1 MKFCGKCGTQV
12 DDNIQFCPSCG
23 NSMGQPAQQPQQP
36 QQNQNYGAVP
46 PMGAPAQQQNT
57 AQGGKNFFQKLLD
70 TPDYTAQFDPADVQ
84 STKGASIAAY
94 FGILFFVPLAVN
106 GNSKY
111 GRFHA
116 NQGLV
121 FLIASAI
128 LGVVSFLIQLLF
140 NSIFVSEV
148 TVWGVGTGVYATNGF
163 GHFLSGLFG
172 FVLAL
177 PSLAWFILGLIN
189 SINGRAKELPIIGK
203 LRIIK

>member
-12 DDNIQFCPSCG
+12 DDNIQFCPNCG
-23 NSMGQPAQQPQQP
+23 NSMGQPTQQP

-46 PMGAPAQQQNT
+46 PMGAPGQQQNA
-57 AQGGKNFFQKLLD
+57 AQGGKNFFQQLLD
-70 TPDYTAQFDPADVQ
+70 TPDYTAQFDPADIQ

-106 GNSKY
+106 GNSRY

-128 LGVVSFLIQLLF
+128 LGVASGLIQWLF
-140 NSIFVSEV
+140 RSIFVSEV
-148 TVWGVGTGVYATNGF
+148 TIAGFGTGVYATNGF
-163 GHFLSGLFG
+163 GLFLAGLFG

-189 SINGRAKELPIIGK
+189 SVNGRAKELPVIGK
-203 LRIIK
+203 IRLIK